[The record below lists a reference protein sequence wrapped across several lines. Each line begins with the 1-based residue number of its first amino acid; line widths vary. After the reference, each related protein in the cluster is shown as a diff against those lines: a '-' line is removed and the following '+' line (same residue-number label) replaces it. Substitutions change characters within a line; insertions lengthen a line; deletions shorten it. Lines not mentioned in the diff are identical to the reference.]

1 MAIGVVFTLA
11 KVQLFHKLPVKEVLF
26 GYNDT
31 LLMKIIELEKSPL
44 GKPFFDG
51 LKKYDPAL
59 YNELSDLN
67 PFVQLQ
73 VRIQFVR
80 ILTGFVLCRKI

>member
-1 MAIGVVFTLA
+1 MALHLTIGIAFTLA
-11 KVQLFHKLPVKEVLF
+11 KVQPFHKLPVKEVLF

-59 YNELSDLN
+59 YNELSNIN

-73 VRIQFVR
+73 VRIQ
-80 ILTGFVLCRKI
+80 LVLCAY